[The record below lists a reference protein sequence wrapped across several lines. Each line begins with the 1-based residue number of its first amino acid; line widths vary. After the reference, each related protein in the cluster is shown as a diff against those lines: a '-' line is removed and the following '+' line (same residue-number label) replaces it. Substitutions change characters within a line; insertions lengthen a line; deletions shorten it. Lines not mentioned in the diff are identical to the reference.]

1 MTGIRLAL
9 FAMVA
14 CLTAAQ
20 PASAQTASLQKYLRA
35 TSKSFDFEESH
46 PDLTPINWTKVKSP
60 GYPAYT
66 RGQFA
71 NDVHHS
77 PRTSFRIDL
86 DGGNC
91 AYEYAPRRIIVE
103 PAFDYCLE
111 GWIKT
116 EGLRHSK
123 AYLAVWF
130 NDQQGRPVPGSRR
143 LTRMVGGT
151 RDWQRVQVYVSPLA
165 GADGKPLDGRPRF
178 ADLSMEVVG
187 TEAQDI
193 GARVWFDDIRLHRI
207 PRLRMSLAK
216 KRLLYIQGEDVVL
229 HLSADGLLAKSFPG
243 RLTIRDDRGTVVSQS
258 TMPLVPGE
266 NDATRRDILL
276 PKLPPGAYHVTYD
289 IPADTPTV
297 LCRRVSLAILAPAV
311 MPEYLRGQGMGL
323 ADIRGVA
330 DPDRL
335 VELLGHLGTRYVK
348 MPLWQRD
355 TSAEVV
361 RHGDARAEQMLNRL
375 RHKGVRFV
383 GVFAEPPDC
392 VRGDLKVT
400 IRGVTDL
407 FATKADVWQKPVA
420 FTISRYA
427 GAMSAWQ
434 IGHDEDPSV
443 TRLQTEPG
451 LLENASKLI
460 DRLTAGVPLGVPWPA
475 MYAWPEQLPSRVDF
489 VALRIGP
496 EVLPE
501 QIQEYLAMPWPGNRR
516 PRIFLTLDPIA
527 RSRHDPDE
535 RVFDFVMRVLAAKQ
549 AGVEEIFFAKLV
561 DAEHG
566 LMHSPT
572 QPGELF
578 VVARTLCDMLGGARF
593 AGTMP
598 LEHKATA
605 LVFER
610 DDGSETIV
618 LWREHGKFPVKEP
631 LYLGDRLMQVDLR
644 GNRTTVPHHGGVSS
658 VPLGPMPVFITG
670 IDPQISR
677 TRRSVRL
684 GNSTIASAYRRHKST
699 IKFTNGFERG
709 ISGYLRLQVP
719 KGWNVDPLIIRF
731 SLAQGE
737 TFRQELT
744 LTVPYNEVVGD
755 KEFLVEFNVDA
766 KSNYRFVA
774 VARVHFEMPTAVS
787 KAMVYQDGP
796 MLIIEQEITNIA
808 KTPVSYHAYVQ
819 IPGRPMLNH
828 YVPRLPPGE
837 TVTKRYLLPYTPSL
851 ENKTALVG
859 VRDDTPIRGFAN
871 MLLPLGGVHAR
882 SIVRSSSAAP
892 RPRSN

>member
-1 MTGIRLAL
+1 MGLRLAL
-9 FAMVA
+9 LAVGV

-20 PASAQTASLQKYLRA
+20 PSVAQTASLEKYLRE
-35 TSKSFDFEESH
+35 TSKSFNFEESH
-46 PDLTPINWTKVKSP
+46 PDLTPINWTKVKGL

-66 RGQFA
+66 SGQFV
-71 NDVHHS
+71 NDIYHS

-116 EGLRHSK
+116 QGLRHSK

-130 NDQQGRPVPGSRR
+130 NDQQGRPVPGSRK
-143 LTRMVGGT
+143 LTQKVGGT
-151 RDWQRVQVYVSPLA
+151 GDWQRVQVYVSPLT
-165 GADGKPLDGRPRF
+165 GADGTPLAGRPRF

-187 TEAQDI
+187 AEAQDI
-193 GARVWFDDIRLHRI
+193 GAKVWFDDIRLYRI

-216 KRLLYIQGEDVVL
+216 KRMLYLQGEAVAL
-229 HLSADGLLAKSFPG
+229 HLSADGLLAESFPG
-243 RLTIRDDRGTVVSQS
+243 QLTIRDDRGTVVSQS
-258 TMPLVPGE
+258 AMPLVPGE
-266 NDATRRDILL
+266 NNAARRNLLL

-289 IPADTPTV
+289 LPADTPTV
-297 LCRRVSLAILAPAV
+297 LCRRVSLAILAPSV

-323 ADIRGVA
+323 ADIRGV
-330 DPDRL
+330 DNPDHL
-335 VELLGHLGTRYVK
+335 VELLGRLGTQDVK
-348 MPLWQRD
+348 VPLWQKD
-355 TSAEVV
+355 TSAKVL
-361 RHGDARAEQMLNRL
+361 RHGDARTEQMLNRL
-375 RHKGVRFV
+375 RHKGIGFI

-392 VRGDLKVT
+392 VRGNLKVG

-407 FATKADVWQKPVA
+407 LATPPDLWQKPLA
-420 FTISRYA
+420 FTVSRYA
-427 GAMSAWQ
+427 GLMSAWQ
-434 IGHDEDPSV
+434 IGQDEDPSV

-451 LLENASKLI
+451 LLESSSKLI

-475 MYAWPEQLPSRVDF
+475 MYAWPERLPSRVDF

-501 QIQEYLAMPWPGNRR
+501 QIQEYLAMPWPGDRR
-516 PRIFLTLDPIA
+516 PKIFLTLDPIA

-561 DAEHG
+561 DPEYG
-566 LMHSPT
+566 LMHSPS

-578 VVARTLCDMLGGARF
+578 IVARTLCDMLGGARF
-593 AGTMP
+593 AGSMP
-598 LEHKATA
+598 LEHEATA

-618 LWREHGKFPVKEP
+618 LWRENGKFPVKEP
-631 LYLGDRLMQVDLR
+631 LYLGGRLTQIDLW
-644 GNRTTVPHHGGVSS
+644 GNRTAVPQYGGVSS
-658 VPLGPMPVFITG
+658 VQLGPMPVFITG

-684 GNSTIASAYRRHKST
+684 GNSAIASAYRRHKST
-699 IKFTNGFERG
+699 LEFTNGFERG

-719 KGWNVDPLIIRF
+719 KGWNVDPLIVRF

-737 TFRQELT
+737 TFRQKLT
-744 LTVPYNEVVGD
+744 LTVPYNEIVGD
-755 KEFLVEFNVDA
+755 KEFRVEFNVDA
-766 KSNYRFVA
+766 KANYRFVA
-774 VARVHFEMPTAVS
+774 VARVRFEMPTAVS
-787 KAMVYQDGP
+787 KAIVYQDGP
-796 MLIIEQEITNIA
+796 TLVIEQEITNIA

-819 IPGRPMLNH
+819 IPGRPMFNH

-837 TVTKRYLLPYTPSL
+837 TATKRYLLPYTPSL
-851 ENKTALVG
+851 EDKTALVG

-871 MLLPLGGVHAR
+871 MLLPLGGVHAQ
-882 SIVRSSSAAP
+882 SIVRSSRAASRP
-892 RPRSN
+892 RPN